1 MRIPDRRYR
10 GTCLLL
16 TALAVFSLAQVCRA
30 ASPHGNAAEGKQLF
44 EQKFAAAIPGASTG
58 GDGLGPLFNNVSCA
72 ACHLQGG
79 LGGGGPVDVNV
90 VILSAGLRGTR
101 PEKKKLVEMLREVH
115 PSLVSADDEI
125 SSSIILHRFSS
136 DWRYRE
142 LLAKFIKQ
150 PIPLTPTDQE
160 RHALQQTLARA
171 AQQNVNVPS
180 PLVMVTS
187 QRNTTALFGAGL
199 IDLVPDAMLHALAEQ
214 QARQGEVTGRVPPIG
229 LEGVGRFGWRGQIE
243 HLHDFVLGACAV
255 ELGLQVPGHDQPRDP
270 QRPNYIPTSLDLT
283 ASQCASLT
291 AYVSSLPAP
300 KLMPPSSPERRQT
313 VERGRELFTTVGCAA
328 CHVERIGPVQGI
340 YSDMLLHEMG
350 EALADPLGAEA
361 TLMATGK
368 RLPPTDELVL
378 GASNSK
384 SESVR
389 QQLTSVTPRPP
400 RSREYYGNSQNSPL
414 VAAPPNVLI
423 VDPVS
428 QERVEFKPVASQTDT
443 EWRTPPL
450 WGVADSAPYLHDG
463 RAASL
468 VEAIALH
475 GGEAEACTRRYF
487 ALTVADRVAVLEFLS
502 CLKAPQ

>member
-1 MRIPDRRYR
+1 MRNPSLKVCSLLF
-10 GTCLLL
+10 GGLTLLL
-16 TALAVFSLAQVCRA
+16 AQLGWA
-30 ASPHGNAAEGKQLF
+30 AGEAGNATEGKQLF
-44 EQKFAAAIPGASTG
+44 EKKFAAAIPGAG
-58 GDGLGPLFNNVSCA
+58 EKGDGLGPLFNHVSCA

-90 VILSAGLRGTR
+90 VILSAGLRGSR

-115 PSLVSADDEI
+115 PSLISAEGEI
-125 SSSIILHRFSS
+125 SPNIVLHRFSS

-142 LLAKFIKQ
+142 LHARFVPQ
-150 PIPLTPTDQE
+150 DIPLTPSEQE
-160 RHALQQTLARA
+160 RHSVQQTLARA
-171 AQQNVNVPS
+171 AQQNVNVPA

-187 QRNTTALFGAGL
+187 QRNSTALFGAGL
-199 IDLVPDAMLHALAEQ
+199 IDQVPDAMLHALAHR
-214 QARQGEVTGRVPPIG
+214 QARQGEVSGRVPPIG

-270 QRPNYIPTSLDLT
+270 QRPNYVPVSLDLT
-283 ASQCASLT
+283 ADQCASLT

-300 KLMPPSSPERRQT
+300 RLVLPSSPERKQT
-313 VERGRELFTTVGCAA
+313 VERGRELFASVGCAA

-340 YSDMLLHEMG
+340 YSDLLLHELG
-350 EALADPLGAEA
+350 EALADPVGAEA
-361 TLMATGK
+361 TLVSTGK
-368 RLPPTDELVL
+368 RLPPSDELVL
-378 GASNSK
+378 GVSNK
-384 SESVR
+384 PDNVR

-400 RSREYYGNSQNSPL
+400 RTREYYGNSQSSPL
-414 VAAPPNVLI
+414 VAAPANVLV
-423 VDPVS
+423 VDPES
-428 QERVEFKPVASQTDT
+428 RERVEFKPVASQTDA

-463 RAASL
+463 RAASV

-475 GGEAEACTRRYF
+475 GGEAEACTKRFF